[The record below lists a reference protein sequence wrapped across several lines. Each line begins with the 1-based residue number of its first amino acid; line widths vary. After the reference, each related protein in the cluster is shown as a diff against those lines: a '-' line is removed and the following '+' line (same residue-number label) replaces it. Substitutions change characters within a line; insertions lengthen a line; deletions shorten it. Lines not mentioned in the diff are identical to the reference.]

1 MSDPDGAVFRVRA
14 VIAAAMREH
23 ADDPDLLVHVCRAC
37 ADLLPVD
44 GMSISLMS
52 DTDRREVMF
61 ASDEVS
67 ARIEALQ
74 FSLGEG
80 PCFEAF
86 TTGRPVLVP
95 DLAGATTPLWPAFAA
110 EMASEPVGAVFAF
123 PLQSGTVCAGAMDL
137 YRRRPGWLSPAELAT
152 ALAVVDATVL
162 VMLSQ
167 LAEAD
172 NGMWWLALPEQRE
185 QVHHAVGM
193 VIAAFGIPADQAL
206 ARLRGYAFAAG
217 RLVDEVAHDIVTR
230 ALAPKDLD
238 R

>member
-1 MSDPDGAVFRVRA
+1 MSDTDGAGWRVRA
-14 VIAAAMREH
+14 VIAAAMRNH
-23 ADDPDLLVHVCRAC
+23 AGDPDLLAHVYRAC

-61 ASDEVS
+61 ASDELS

-95 DLAGATTPLWPAFAA
+95 DLATATAPSWPAFAA
-110 EMASEPVGAVFAF
+110 EMAREPVGAVFAF
-123 PLQSGTVCAGAMDL
+123 PLQSGTVCAGAMNL
-137 YRRRPGWLSPAELAT
+137 YRRQPGWLSSADLAT
-152 ALAVVDATVL
+152 ALAVVDAAVL
-162 VMLSQ
+162 VVLSL
-167 LAEAD
+167 LAGTDHDE
-172 NGMWWLALPEQRE
+172 WWLTLPEQRD
-185 QVHHAVGM
+185 QVHQAVGM
-193 VIAAFGIPADQAL
+193 VIAAFGIPADHAL

-230 ALAPKDLD
+230 TLEPKDLD